1 MVAADASR
9 VRLTRRDAY
18 RVQDQIEDKLEVP
31 FTLSGKTGKL
41 VIEVTAESKEKKSKV
56 YTYTLFYGSDE
67 RRADFLTDGTDDE
80 YPDLAVRTVLFV
92 GVVIA
97 RFIALCTALFATRR
111 APWLHMFTRMD
122 CLTRCH
128 G

>member
-1 MVAADASR
+1 MQHGVQAASDSP
-9 VRLTRRDAY
+9 DAY
-18 RVQDQIEDKLEVP
+18 RVQDPIEDKLEVP

-41 VIEVTAESKEKKSKV
+41 VIEATAETKEKKSKV

-80 YPDLAVRTVLFV
+80 YPDLAVRAVLFV
-92 GVVIA
+92 GVFVA
-97 RFIALCTALFATRR
+97 CFIVSTRR
-111 APWLHMFTRMD
+111 ASWLAHWRCNMFAPTHR
-122 CLTRCH
+122 LTRCR